1 MVHGPVVLG
10 FTEVLGQDRRVQCSG
25 MGKFDRDPILP
36 PPSHGSSLAKPTLT
50 DCGLPHPRYRV
61 LREELLVAA
70 FQDIHLGVV
79 EAGVVVNSTVS
90 FPDETAP
97 GASWAGCGQNE
108 TCSGLYIMG
117 PIPHVPSFEGLGE
130 PQKALSTGM

>member
-1 MVHGPVVLG
+1 MEWVNLTGTQPS
-10 FTEVLGQDRRVQCSG
+10 Q
-25 MGKFDRDPILP
+25 P
-36 PPSHGSSLAKPTLT
+36 PPMAPAWPSQPSHEDS
-50 DCGLPHPRYRV
+50 GLPHPRYRV

-79 EAGVVVNSTVS
+79 EARVVVNSTVS

-97 GASWAGCGQNE
+97 EASWAGCGQNG
-108 TCSGLYIMG
+108 TCSGLYIIG